1 MFDQLGTVL
10 AIYATMIAVAG
21 IAFGAFLMWVWG

>member
-1 MFDQLGTVL
+1 MFEHLGKVL
-10 AIYATMIAVAG
+10 AIYAIMIGLAG